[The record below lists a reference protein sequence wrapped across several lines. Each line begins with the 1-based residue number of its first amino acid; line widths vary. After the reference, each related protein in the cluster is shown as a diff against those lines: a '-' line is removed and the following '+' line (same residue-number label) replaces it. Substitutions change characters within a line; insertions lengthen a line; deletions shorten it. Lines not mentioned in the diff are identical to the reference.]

1 MAMNLFDF
9 DDPIINERNNNSAL
23 YINKYIARYLVDF
36 AKLNKK
42 DPRVLAEYFLSLGIN
57 SAKYYKDQQVV
68 FDIDSL

>member
-1 MAMNLFDF
+1 MNLLDF
-9 DDPIINERNNNSAL
+9 DETVENERNNNSDV
-23 YINKYIARYLVDF
+23 YINKYIVRSLIDF
-36 AKLNKK
+36 AKSNKK

>member
-1 MAMNLFDF
+1 MNLLDF
-9 DDPIINERNNNSAL
+9 DDPVANERSNNSAV
-23 YINKYIARYLVDF
+23 YINKYIVRSLIDF
-36 AKLNKK
+36 AKSNKK